1 MEHGQSS
8 GQGNDLN
15 PPEKLQYS
23 LDGQGNPITYM
34 HGNPIQVAADRDP
47 CRCLTLGLSP
57 LSQQRGSCS
66 SNIGKAVNPVVE
78 DVNPELVSYYYKSQ
92 YGFLKTPSMNRYRL
106 SREKINL
113 IQRDHRLRAQLDE
126 LKRQHNNLDPAMRQ
140 GNEQTQLAII
150 NLLQEIKNHHT
161 GQQNINVME
170 QHHGQPIH
178 RMQHPNV
185 LPAQNVVD
193 HGVMPTDRIL
203 YQGHNEGIINPT
215 DVFPQHLH
223 PGYVIVAGKAKSDTV
238 EEDAAKLVVG
248 YDGI

>member
-1 MEHGQSS
+1 M
-8 GQGNDLN
+8 L
-15 PPEKLQYS
+15 
-23 LDGQGNPITYM
+23 
-34 HGNPIQVAADRDP
+34 GNPIQVA
-47 CRCLTLGLSP
+47 G
-57 LSQQRGSCS
+57 
-66 SNIGKAVNPVVE
+66 
-78 DVNPELVSYYYKSQ
+78 
-92 YGFLKTPSMNRYRL
+92 L

-150 NLLQEIKNHHT
+150 NLLQEIKNRLNHLGGDHT

-223 PGYVIVAGKAKSDTV
+223 RYYGFPPNVDPSEFSQNAHLQHGPQQRPHLFHFIEGADRDN
-238 EEDAAKLVVG
+238 EEDNQ
-248 YDGI
+248 